1 MTKELK
7 GRDVLK
13 IRKTSFVR
21 NYKEDTKMAGQK
33 YQIFSFEDKA
43 FVVNLNDDFMKHF
56 DNGNVYSV
64 QLGVSDEGLSLF
76 NFTTIDQEV
85 RMAKTERVLAD
96 IINPNV
102 KMEAVANPEE
112 LV

>member
-21 NYKEDTKMAGQK
+21 DYKEETKMKGQK

-43 FVVNLNDDFMKHF
+43 FIVNLNDDFINHYN
-56 DNGNVYSV
+56 NGNVYSV
-64 QLGVSDEGLSLF
+64 QLGVGDEGLSLF

-96 IINPNV
+96 IMSVDV
-102 KMEAVANPEE
+102 KLEAVTNPEE